1 MDRGKVLWE
10 QSQKVK
16 QLTAVVDRLAAQLRR
31 VGIDPQVGQRKVG
44 MNCPGTPPV
53 LGLTFSRRFFCVGT
67 RTEVFSSAARYAM
80 QRRKTAAQKVL
91 KRRWLWRR
99 KSSPAP
105 PVAKLRLVETTR
117 SVYRRK

>member
-44 MNCPGTPPV
+44 MNCPGTPP
-53 LGLTFSRRFFCVGT
+53 L
-67 RTEVFSSAARYAM
+67 
-80 QRRKTAAQKVL
+80 
-91 KRRWLWRR
+91 
-99 KSSPAP
+99 
-105 PVAKLRLVETTR
+105 
-117 SVYRRK
+117 